1 MTAPLLDREARRAL
15 VEGESALDGIDHVEV
30 LANRP
35 GTPGHVPGAPRQR
48 TLLVHLLR
56 GPVPAD
62 LDAGRVRVLGGVRVD
77 PRVNPV
83 RVLWAYPA
91 NVVAAGP
98 PPGVTAADRTLV
110 TGAVP
115 APARARVLVVRTSS
129 SGDWSSYLLT
139 LTGPGGEGFPAG
151 FDEPLSTCPFAFA
164 VDCPDELD
172 CRPDEGCPP
181 VPATTPA
188 LDYLARDY
196 AGLRTRLLDRLAV
209 LLPGWTDRNPADP
222 LVTLAELFAY
232 VGDRL
237 TYRQDAI
244 AAEAH
249 LATARLRP
257 SVRRHARLL
266 DYRMH
271 DGCAARAWLAWQTAA
286 PLTLPARTPVAGAE
300 DPLPPD
306 AGVEVAVDAGATV
319 FETLAPL
326 ALRPA
331 RNRLDLHAWG
341 DPDACLPAGATS
353 GWLRHPAAADP
364 QLRAGDVLVLAP
376 VDETGT
382 VVGDEARRHAVRLDR
397 DPVTRADPLAPAGT
411 VVRELHWAAE
421 DALAVPLPVAR
432 RAADGTA
439 APAAVALANVA
450 LAEHAAG
457 LPPRGL
463 LPPQAPADGP
473 YRPLLPTG
481 RHPVAWTD
489 AVVDARSAAAALR
502 PDPRRALPAVLLDD
516 GSRTWTPVPDLLA
529 SGRLDPHVVAEPETT
544 GALRLRPGDGI
555 NGRRP
560 APGVTLTAWPRVGGG
575 TAGNIGADV
584 LTLPLPTAAWAVPA
598 GLSVSNPLPATGGV
612 DPESVDEV
620 KELAPYAFRTQ
631 LRAVTSADHAATAEE
646 NPGVQRAVARRRWA
660 GSWYAQEV
668 TLDPVARRAGDPVLA
683 DEVAALL
690 DVRRLAGTDVELAPP
705 AHVPLEIV
713 LGICV
718 ADGHLAADVERRLRA
733 ELSTRVLPDG
743 RLGFFHP
750 DRLTFGQSLYVS
762 DLVAAVM
769 AVPGVGYV
777 EVADDDATGL
787 RFRRLGR
794 PPAGEVARGRI
805 DAAAREVLRA
815 DSDPSNPEYGRVAF
829 HLRGGA

>member
-1 MTAPLLDREARRAL
+1 A
-15 VEGESALDGIDHVEV
+15 
-30 LANRP
+30 
-35 GTPGHVPGAPRQR
+35 
-48 TLLVHLLR
+48 
-56 GPVPAD
+56 
-62 LDAGRVRVLGGVRVD
+62 
-77 PRVNPV
+77 
-83 RVLWAYPA
+83 
-91 NVVAAGP
+91 
-98 PPGVTAADRTLV
+98 
-110 TGAVP
+110 TG
-115 APARARVLVVRTSS
+115 
-129 SGDWSSYLLT
+129 
-139 LTGPGGEGFPAG
+139 
-151 FDEPLSTCPFAFA
+151 
-164 VDCPDELD
+164 
-172 CRPDEGCPP
+172 CR
-181 VPATTPA
+181 
-188 LDYLARDY
+188 
-196 AGLRTRLLDRLAV
+196 
-209 LLPGWTDRNPADP
+209 
-222 LVTLAELFAY
+222 
-232 VGDRL
+232 
-237 TYRQDAI
+237 
-244 AAEAH
+244 
-249 LATARLRP
+249 
-257 SVRRHARLL
+257 
-266 DYRMH
+266 
-271 DGCAARAWLAWQTAA
+271 
-286 PLTLPARTPVAGAE
+286 
-300 DPLPPD
+300 
-306 AGVEVAVDAGATV
+306 
-319 FETLAPL
+319 
-326 ALRPA
+326 
-331 RNRLDLHAWG
+331 
-341 DPDACLPAGATS
+341 
-353 GWLRHPAAADP
+353 
-364 QLRAGDVLVLAP
+364 
-376 VDETGT
+376 
-382 VVGDEARRHAVRLDR
+382 
-397 DPVTRADPLAPAGT
+397 
-411 VVRELHWAAE
+411 
-421 DALAVPLPVAR
+421 
-432 RAADGTA
+432 
-439 APAAVALANVA
+439 
-450 LAEHAAG
+450 
-457 LPPRGL
+457 
-463 LPPQAPADGP
+463 
-473 YRPLLPTG
+473 
-481 RHPVAWTD
+481 PVAWTD

-544 GALRLRPGDGI
+544 GVLRLRPGDGI

-560 APGVTLTAWPRVGGG
+560 APGVTVTAWPRVGGG
-575 TAGNIGADV
+575 AAGNVGADV

-598 GLSVSNPLPATGGV
+598 GVSVSNPLPATGGV

-646 NPGVQRAVARRRWA
+646 DPGVQRAVARRRWT

-668 TLDPVARRAGDPVLA
+668 TLDPVARRAGDPALA

-777 EVADDDATGL
+777 EVADDATGL